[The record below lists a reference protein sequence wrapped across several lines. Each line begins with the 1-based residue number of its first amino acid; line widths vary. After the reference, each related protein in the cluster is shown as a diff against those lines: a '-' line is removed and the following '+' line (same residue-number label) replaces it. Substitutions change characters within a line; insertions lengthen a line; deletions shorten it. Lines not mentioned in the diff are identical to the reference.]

1 MSGSAETPDVGL
13 APGACRTAL
22 VLGGSSDIATAII
35 SELAGNGLQKV
46 MLAVRNP
53 EALTEQAAA
62 AGGISTTVEAWDAL
76 DIGSHVALADRAVKV
91 LGTIDLVV
99 CAVGMLGH
107 HAGLGM
113 APEAIDQM
121 VRTNFSG
128 PAAAIA
134 VLAEKMVEQR
144 RSAPSVGA
152 PATII
157 VLSSVA
163 AARPRKSNFVYG
175 SSKGGLD
182 AFTRGLGDS
191 LVGTGVRVLV
201 VRPGFVE
208 SRMTEGLDPAP
219 FATKPK
225 VVASA
230 VAKALSRRG
239 SSQVVW
245 VPAQLGPLFAVLANA
260 PTRLWRRISGDR

>member
-1 MSGSAETPDVGL
+1 MSGSTHTPDVGL
-13 APGACRTAL
+13 TPGWCRTAL
-22 VLGGSSDIATAII
+22 VLGGSSDIATAIV
-35 SELAGNGLQKV
+35 SKLADSGLEKV
-46 MLAVRNP
+46 MLAVRSP
-53 EALTEQAAA
+53 EALIERVAPDS
-62 AGGISTTVEAWDAL
+62 ISTTVEAWDAL
-76 DIGSHVALADRAVKV
+76 DIGSHAGLADRAVEV

-128 PAAAIA
+128 PASAIA
-134 VLAEKMVEQR
+134 VLAEQMVEQR
-144 RSAPSVGA
+144 RSAPTIGG
-152 PATII
+152 PATIVVI
-157 VLSSVA
+157 SSVA

-182 AFTRGLGDS
+182 AFARGLGDS

-219 FATKPK
+219 FATRPE
-225 VVASA
+225 VVANA

-239 SSQVVW
+239 PSQVVW
-245 VPAQLGPLFAVLANA
+245 VPASLGPLFAVLANA